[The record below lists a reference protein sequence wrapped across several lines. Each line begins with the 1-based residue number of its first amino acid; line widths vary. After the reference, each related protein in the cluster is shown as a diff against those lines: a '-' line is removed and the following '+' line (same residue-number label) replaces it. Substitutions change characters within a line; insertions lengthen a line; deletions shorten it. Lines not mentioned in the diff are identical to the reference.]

1 YTGQRDLRVGVPIA
15 NRNRVETEGVVGFF
29 VNTQV
34 LRTQIDGTL
43 SFAALLRQVRETM
56 LQAQA
61 HQELPFEQLVE
72 ALQPE
77 RSLSH
82 NPLFQVM
89 VNHQRRDLRALR
101 QLTGLTLEKVER
113 TANAAKVDLALDT
126 QEDEAGHLEGVFGYA
141 ADLFDHGTIER
152 LQRHYVAILRQI
164 AANPDALVGTLGL
177 LDESEQQQMREWNAV
192 DDRFR
197 EAEPVHVA
205 IARRARMQ
213 PDAVAVRCGD
223 KTLSYAELDA
233 ASHRLAL
240 S

>member
-43 SFAALLRQVRETM
+43 SFAVLLRQVRETM

-101 QLTGLTLEKVER
+101 QLTGLALEKVER

-126 QEDEAGHLEGVFGYA
+126 QEDEAGGLEGVFGYA

-152 LQRHYVAILRQI
+152 LQKHYVAILRQI

-197 EAEPVHVA
+197 EVEPVHVA

>member
-141 ADLFDHGTIER
+141 ADLFDHGSIER
-152 LQRHYVAILRQI
+152 LQKHYVAILRQI

-177 LDESEQQQMREWNAV
+177 LDEIEQRQLREWNAV
-192 DDRFR
+192 DDR
-197 EAEPVHVA
+197 
-205 IARRARMQ
+205 
-213 PDAVAVRCGD
+213 
-223 KTLSYAELDA
+223 
-233 ASHRLAL
+233 
-240 S
+240 

>member
-1 YTGQRDLRVGVPIA
+1 GQRDLRVGVPIA

-233 ASHRLAL
+233 ASHRL
-240 S
+240 